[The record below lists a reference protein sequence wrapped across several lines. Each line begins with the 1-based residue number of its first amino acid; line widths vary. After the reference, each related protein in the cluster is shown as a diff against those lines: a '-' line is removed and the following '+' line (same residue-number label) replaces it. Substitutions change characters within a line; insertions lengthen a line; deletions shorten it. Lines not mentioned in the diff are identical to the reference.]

1 MVIDSS
7 ALLAILLNEP
17 ERPRY
22 LDLIDDSQI
31 RLISAAS
38 ALESAMII
46 EHRRGPAGGSE
57 FDIFLHRA
65 AIEMVSVDAE
75 QFAIARQ
82 AWRKYG
88 KGRHAAALNFGDCFA
103 YALAMVSNEPLLAK
117 GFDFQKTD
125 LQLL

>member
-22 LDLIDDSQI
+22 LDLIDESQI

-75 QFAIARQ
+75 QFSIARQ

-88 KGRHAAALNFGDCFA
+88 KGRHPAALNFGDCFA